1 MVLSLR
7 SRKDT
12 LSIALLEDTLFLSPP
27 PPSLAS
33 SLASASSRPS
43 SDTTPRQSE
52 PSHDPILRG
61 QISLVCHAPRKA
73 RRISVELVGRATRH
87 GGDGSHSYESS
98 ATLEKSLEIDLG
110 GEQLERGTH
119 TSAGREPPG
128 RKNAGRWDF
137 SFIIPSTTAVG
148 ERSNFG
154 TVRHLEHRLPG
165 LNRLDHRFFSTVRA
179 TLCGF
184 GSFRDLSSMPQA
196 LYLIAN
202 PAQAGELPSGLE
214 IDVRHP
220 GSLSSSSMPGE
231 FDLGP
236 IALHVS
242 SPHLTVA
249 SLLFLSVTFE
259 RPPEG
264 LKVMS
269 VSAFVAQE
277 FEIYYSNPEVPTSRP
292 SKQKKLLFYVDST
305 SPIPS
310 STEDLLDRPNL
321 SRGTLPPLAYEPRAF
336 LPQPLARLERSKE
349 WTYARVTR
357 IPDDDSV
364 RPTTLEGTDTPIRVK
379 HQLVVQIR
387 YRFKGSKKDLVLEM
401 ASKVTI
407 ASCCCLQ
414 ASLLLPRYCTRSGA
428 PPSSSRSRHP
438 SLPSDSHLG
447 GPHSMLFPTADGPLT
462 PFHRRCLCNTPLQA
476 LVDQE
481 GEKLCGA
488 ATSRSRSRE
497 SRGQSQERTGA
508 GSPTASEDAR
518 EEGGAAATRRGRE
531 RGRGARKL
539 AETSSAAGG
548 SWEAQAR
555 ALRPAPAGPM
565 RFGRSLERVSG
576 GPRGKALYVVV

>member
-33 SLASASSRPS
+33 PSASASSRPS
-43 SDTTPRQSE
+43 FDTTPRQSE

-98 ATLEKSLEIDLG
+98 ATLEKSLEIDLR

-119 TSAGREPPG
+119 T
-128 RKNAGRWDF
+128 WDF

-154 TVRHLEHRLPG
+154 TVRHL
-165 LNRLDHRFFSTVRA
+165 VRA
-179 TLCGF
+179 TLHGV

-220 GSLSSSSMPGE
+220 GSLNSSSMPGE
-231 FDLGP
+231 FELGP

-277 FEIYYSNPEVPTSRP
+277 FEVHYSNPEVPTSRP
-292 SKQKKLLFYVDST
+292 PKQKKLLFYVDST
-305 SPIPS
+305 SPVPS

-336 LPQPLARLERSKE
+336 LPQPLARLERGKE

-379 HQLVVQIR
+379 HQLVVQVR

-401 ASKVTI
+401 ASNVTI

-414 ASLLLPRYCTRSGA
+414 SSLLLPRYRTRTGA
-428 PPSSSRSRHP
+428 PPSSSPHA
-438 SLPSDSHLG
+438 SLPSHLHPG
-447 GPHSMLFPTADGPLT
+447 DPHSMLLPADGPLT

-488 ATSRSRSRE
+488 AASRSRSRD
-497 SRGQSQERTGA
+497 SRGQSQVRRTAGSTGA
-508 GSPTASEDAR
+508 SGEER
-518 EEGGAAATRRGRE
+518 CEGGEEEEGGGGVAGPTRGRE

-539 AETSSAAGG
+539 AETYGIDELPGSSSSAAGLHGSSPLAAGHGSSTAG

-565 RFGRSLERVSG
+565 RFGTSLERVSG
-576 GPRGKALYVVV
+576 GTRGKELYIVV

>member
-61 QISLVCHAPRKA
+61 QISLVCHSPRKA

-98 ATLEKSLEIDLG
+98 TTLEKSLEIDLG

-119 TSAGREPPG
+119 T
-128 RKNAGRWDF
+128 WDF

-154 TVRHLEHRLPG
+154 TVRHL
-165 LNRLDHRFFSTVRA
+165 VRA

-292 SKQKKLLFYVDST
+292 SKQNKLLFYVDST

-379 HQLVVQIR
+379 HQLVVQVR

-488 ATSRSRSRE
+488 ATSRSRSRS

-518 EEGGAAATRRGRE
+518 DEGGAAATRRGRE

-539 AETSSAAGG
+539 AETYGIDELPHGSSPLAAHSSSATGG

-576 GPRGKALYVVV
+576 GTRGKALYVVV